1 MDGPWSS
8 VRQVMERPSSLRQVA
23 GAWDGAVAWLDIDD
37 LHVDTDW
44 LVADLVAAVERVEP
58 GFVSEPDDG
67 TSIEERAAHVA
78 SALSGRRM
86 FLVVD
91 RCERI
96 ADRAAALSVLSTFV
110 EYMPGDTRML
120 LLSRGE
126 LGGPFSRM
134 LLQGDLGRMAG
145 DELELDDDEA
155 TRLLDALGVT
165 DDRAAITTAVGG
177 WIAAMMHVVGT
188 HANGDVAS
196 TTFSDYLLDEVL
208 ERCDP
213 PERSLL
219 LRTSVAET
227 ISRTAVVALCG
238 EHAVADFDRLRA
250 RHLPAVITSEKEVW
264 LHRLFRSFLPRPAA
278 ARAAE
283 RARRASTPLRTT
295 AVRLWFLRR
304 RGA

>member
-1 MDGPWSS
+1 MVVGPAGYGKT
-8 VRQVMERPSSLRQVA
+8 VLARQVA
-23 GAWDGAVAWLDIDD
+23 GAWDGAVAWLDVDD

-44 LVADLVAAVERVEP
+44 LVDDLVAAIERVEP
-58 GFVSEPDDG
+58 GFLPEPDDG

-96 ADRAAALSVLSTFV
+96 ADRAAALSVLSTII

-155 TRLLDALGVT
+155 TRFLDALGVT
-165 DDRAAITTAVGG
+165 EDRAAIANAVGG
-177 WIAAMMHVVGT
+177 WIAAMIACGRGAHERRRLVDG
-188 HANGDVAS
+188 
-196 TTFSDYLLDEVL
+196 VL
-208 ERCDP
+208 
-213 PERSLL
+213 
-219 LRTSVAET
+219 
-227 ISRTAVVALCG
+227 
-238 EHAVADFDRLRA
+238 RLPLGRG
-250 RHLPAVITSEKEVW
+250 
-264 LHRLFRSFLPRPAA
+264 
-278 ARAAE
+278 ARA
-283 RARRASTPLRTT
+283 
-295 AVRLWFLRR
+295 V
-304 RGA
+304 